1 MARNKL
7 IARTILFPLS
17 ILYGIGVRTRN
28 LMFKW
33 GLLKR
38 RTFKVPVIVVGNIS
52 VGGTG
57 KTPHTEYIISM
68 LKLTRHV
75 GVLSRGYGRK
85 TKGFIQVTKNSTPRD
100 VGDEPYQMFR
110 KYGDGT
116 MFAVCE
122 NRVKGIEE
130 MLRLDPD
137 IDVIVLDDAYQH
149 RYVKPSIS
157 VVLTEFNRPFFLDHL
172 LPYGRL
178 REPAGAIDNADI
190 VIVTKCPE
198 HIKPLEQRIFKTNL
212 KLYPYQHLFFSRF
225 IYRQPIPLFPDD
237 TNYNP
242 TLEYLSADDSI
253 LSVSG
258 IANPRPFVTYL
269 RSFKPKVRV
278 KLFPDHHDFTK
289 KDLKLI
295 EDKFDAMPGT
305 NRLIITTEKDAVRLI
320 NNPYF
325 PPRLRKYIYY
335 LPIAVKVEPR
345 DGSTFDELILKNVPR
360 RKTKNV

>member
-1 MARNKL
+1 
-7 IARTILFPLS
+7 
-17 ILYGIGVRTRN
+17 
-28 LMFKW
+28 MFKW

-57 KTPHTEYIISM
+57 KTPHTEYIISL

-85 TKGFIQVTKNSTPRD
+85 TKGFIRLTNNSTPRD
-100 VGDEPYQMFR
+100 VGDEPYQMYR
-110 KYGDGT
+110 KYGEGT

-122 NRVKGIEE
+122 NRVEGIEE

-137 IDVIVLDDAYQH
+137 IDVIVLDDAFQH
-149 RYVKPSIS
+149 RYVKPSLS

-178 REPAGAIDNADI
+178 REPISATENADV

-198 HIKPLEQRIFKTNL
+198 QVKPLEMRIFKTNL
-212 KLYPYQHLFFSRF
+212 KLYPYQRLFFSRF
-225 IYRQPIPLFPDD
+225 VYRQPIPLFPED
-237 TNYNP
+237 TNYIP
-242 TLEYLSADDSI
+242 TLEYLSQEDSI

-258 IANPRPFVTYL
+258 VANPRPFVMYL
-269 RSFKPKVRV
+269 RSFKAKVKV

-289 KDLKLI
+289 KDLKAI
-295 EDKFDAMPGT
+295 EDKFDAMKGS
-305 NRLIITTEKDAVRLI
+305 NKLIITTEKDAVRLM

-325 PPRLRKYIYY
+325 PTRLRKHIYY
-335 LPIAVKVEPR
+335 LPIAVKIEQAPE
-345 DGSTFDELILKNVPR
+345 GSFDELIMKNVPR
-360 RKTKNV
+360 RKQKRI